1 MSYDFSTFDDLL
13 RTQVDKTEYCLV
25 KITSKNERY
34 NVMGAWNTMY
44 KVNHIEL

>member
-1 MSYDFSTFDDLL
+1 MSHDFSTFDDLL
-13 RTQVDKTEYCLV
+13 RTQVDKTGFFV